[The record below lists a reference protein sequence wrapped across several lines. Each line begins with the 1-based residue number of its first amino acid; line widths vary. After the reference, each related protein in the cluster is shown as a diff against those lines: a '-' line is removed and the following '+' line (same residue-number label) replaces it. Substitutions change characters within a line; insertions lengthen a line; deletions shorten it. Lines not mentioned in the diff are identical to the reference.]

1 MDLAEENARLRAAL
15 AERMAEEERLRGLV
29 AAREAEEVRLRAEE
43 ARLHTVVA
51 AREAE
56 VADLRER
63 LAAALEAGQRLQR
76 DVEKLK
82 RQVEVA
88 GRRSERH
95 VTPDEEP
102 APTPPAG
109 DPPSPPEDAADQAEA
124 AKPASEP
131 KKKRKRKKDTK
142 DVPHGRRDLAEADLP
157 EVIVRGDVPAGCSC
171 PKCGKGLKSMG
182 PQVSYRVELVPAHY
196 VRHRIEVEQCVCP
209 EHPEIGVT
217 TGTLPVSYALPRALC
232 GNQLLAQVIIDKYAD
247 HLPLA
252 RQEGRF
258 ERSGFHIARATLCDW
273 LMATAD
279 LAGPIVQQVRLQVR
293 AGAWVRSDATGV
305 PVRKDELRGKT
316 HLGHLW
322 CYGNHDQV
330 VFEYTA
336 DKRAETVAALFVGFK
351 GTVVIDG
358 ATDFNLLEKTDGVER
373 AGCWAHARRYF
384 FEALKADSRR
394 ATEALV
400 HIRKLFLAERIV
412 MASPED
418 QRLALRDELCKPL
431 LDGFRVWLD
440 DLFPQ
445 LEPKSALHDAV
456 QYTRNQWKRLV
467 VILRNPAIPAHNNDS
482 ERDLR
487 KAVTGRRNWLVAGS
501 ERGAKAMANYYT
513 LIGSC
518 LLQGIDPRAYL
529 FEILGRFDE
538 PPSKLTPAAIREQW
552 DAAARARAPSS
563 EPAAPA

>member
-1 MDLAEENARLRAAL
+1 MDLADENARLRAAL
-15 AERMAEEERLRGLV
+15 AERDAQLAEHKFTL
-29 AAREAEEVRLRAEE
+29 AAREAQIAEHKST
-43 ARLHTVVA
+43 LA
-51 AREAE
+51 AREAQI
-56 VADLRER
+56 ADLRER
-63 LAAALEAGQRLQR
+63 LAAAEDAAQRLQR

-82 RQVEVA
+82 RQVAVA
-88 GRRSERH
+88 ATRSER
-95 VTPDEEP
+95 VVSPEDEP

-109 DPPSPPEDAADQAEA
+109 EPPTPPDEATADDVAPNPPPE
-124 AKPASEP
+124 P
-131 KKKRKRKKDTK
+131 KRKRKKDTN
-142 DVPHGRRDLAEADLP
+142 DVPHGRRDLSEADLP
-157 EVIVRGDVPAGCSC
+157 EVLVRGDVPPGCSC
-171 PKCGKGLKSMG
+171 AKCGKGLKSMG

-209 EHPEIGVT
+209 DHPEIGVT
-217 TGTLPVSYALPRALC
+217 SGTLPVSYALPRALC
-232 GNQLLAQVIIDKYAD
+232 GNTLLAQVITDKYAD

-273 LMATAD
+273 MMATGDAVR
-279 LAGPIVQQVRLQVR
+279 PIVNCVRLQVL
-293 AGAWVRSDATGV
+293 AEAWVRSDATGV
-305 PVRKDELRGKT
+305 PVRKDELRGRT
-316 HLGHLW
+316 HLGHFW

-336 DKRAETVAALFVGFK
+336 DKRAETVAALFPGFK
-351 GTVVIDG
+351 GTIVIDG
-358 ATDFNLLEKTDGVER
+358 ATDFNLLEKVEGVER

-384 FEALKADSRR
+384 YEALKADSKR

-412 MASPED
+412 MSAPED
-418 QRLALRDELCKPL
+418 QRSSLRDELCRPI

-440 DLFPQ
+440 ELFPQ
-445 LEPKSALHDAV
+445 LEPKNALHAAV
-456 QYTRNQWKRLV
+456 QYTRNQWSRLV
-467 VILRNPAIPAHNNDS
+467 VILRNHAIPAHNNDS

-501 ERGAKAMANYYT
+501 ERGARAMANFYT

-529 FEILGRFDE
+529 EEILGRLDE
-538 PPSKLTPAAIREQW
+538 PPRRLTPAAIREQW
-552 DAAARARAPSS
+552 DAAARERAGTAELASS
-563 EPAAPA
+563 A